1 MKSLDPENIF
11 HLSCAVKAK
20 KLTAVGLF
28 KVESV
33 LSKNKKSKFQRK
45 FGKFLKFFFAI
56 FKLLL
61 NTDSTLT
68 KPIAVNV

>member
-11 HLSCAVKAK
+11 HPSCAVRAQ

-33 LSKNKKSKFQRK
+33 LSK
-45 FGKFLKFFFAI
+45 
-56 FKLLL
+56 LLL
-61 NTDSTLT
+61 NTF
-68 KPIAVNV
+68 KHAMAVKIT

>member
-1 MKSLDPENIF
+1 MGNGQSQKILIKMKSLDPENIY

-33 LSKNKKSKFQRK
+33 LSKSLKIAKKS
-45 FGKFLKFFFAI
+45 
-56 FKLLL
+56 
-61 NTDSTLT
+61 
-68 KPIAVNV
+68 